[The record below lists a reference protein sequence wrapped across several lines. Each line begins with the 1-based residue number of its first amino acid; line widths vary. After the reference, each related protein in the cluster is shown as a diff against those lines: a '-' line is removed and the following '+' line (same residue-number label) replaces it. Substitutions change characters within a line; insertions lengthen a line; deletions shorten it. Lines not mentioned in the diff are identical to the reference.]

1 MHTTPFPRGRTVG
14 RRGGGPDKETDMTA
28 DGEEMLMMA
37 TIIVGVFTCLALTL
51 AFG

>member
-1 MHTTPFPRGRTVG
+1 
-14 RRGGGPDKETDMTA
+14 MTA